1 MSPSANEPV
10 APRPAR
16 TLSTGQMSLVQHLF
30 ELRSRLAKSL
40 VAITLAAIVVFWQ
53 WQPVLDFLRMPFCH
67 TRIGRQHCDLIAIGI
82 FDQFKVRLR
91 VGFIGGVLVAS
102 PVRLYQIGAF
112 ITPALH
118 RKERRYAA
126 SFLAGSLT
134 FFLIGASL
142 AYVTVDRGLDF
153 LFGVGGSSV
162 NQIVTLQDY
171 LSFVTLCLV
180 AFGIAFEFP
189 VVIMFLHVV
198 GVLPSTRMRSMRRG
212 MIMALFVGSAVLT
225 PSQDPITVM
234 AMALPLCLLYEV
246 GSLIAR
252 FRERRRRGGADGLPA
267 DLADDQPSALDVTPS
282 TL

>member
-1 MSPSANEPV
+1 MSPSADDPV
-10 APRPAR
+10 APRKTRA
-16 TLSTGQMSLVQHLF
+16 LSTGQMSLVQHLF
-30 ELRSRLAKSL
+30 ELRSRLLKSL

-53 WQPVLDFLRMPFCH
+53 WQPVLEFLRTPFCH

-91 VGFIGGVLVAS
+91 VGFIGGILVAS
-102 PVRLYQIGAF
+102 PVWLYQLGAF

-118 RKERRYAA
+118 RKERRYAG

-134 FFLIGASL
+134 FFALGASL
-142 AYVTVDRGLDF
+142 AYLTVDRGLDF
-153 LFGVGGSSV
+153 LFAVGGSSV
-162 NQIVTLQDY
+162 SQIVTLQDY

-198 GVLPSTRMRSMRRG
+198 GILPSSRMRAMRLG
-212 MIMALFVGSAVLT
+212 MIMALFVGSDILT
-225 PSQDPITVM
+225 PSQDPVTFM
-234 AMALPLCLLYEV
+234 AMAVPLVLLYEV
-246 GSLIAR
+246 CILIAR
-252 FRERRRRGGADGLPA
+252 FRERRRRSASGLPEN
-267 DLADDQPSALDVTPS
+267 LADDEVSPLDVTPS

>member
-1 MSPSANEPV
+1 MSPPAGDPV
-10 APRPAR
+10 APRTAK

-40 VAITLAAIVVFWQ
+40 VAITVAAIVVFWQ
-53 WQPVLDFLRMPFCH
+53 WQPVLDFLRTPFCH
-67 TRIGRQHCDLIAIGI
+67 TRIGRHHCDLIAIGI

-102 PVRLYQIGAF
+102 PVWLYQIGAF

-118 RKERRYAA
+118 RKERRYAG

-134 FFLIGASL
+134 FFALGASL
-142 AYVTVDRGLDF
+142 AYLTVDRGLDF

-198 GVLPSTRMRSMRRG
+198 GILSSTRMRSMRRG

-225 PSQDPITVM
+225 PSQDPITFM

-246 GSLIAR
+246 CILIAR
-252 FRERRRRGGADGLPA
+252 FRERHRRNDPA
-267 DLADDQPSALDVTPS
+267 VPEDLSDDEASPLEVRPT